1 MDLYINCYR
10 SNACCACHDNSLNF
24 IACFLLIS
32 AIFIN
37 FLYFLFFMMFSGVL
51 MMMAMV
57 LLLGQQ
63 ASAFSAATSNSNN
76 SSNLATHCGASTMEE
91 CLVDI
96 GHADH
101 VFFAEP
107 ETSLQKVTPKFIDV
121 SKNNLITPNDKCG
134 RPRPGQPY
142 NPCVPDPNDSK
153 KG

>member
-1 MDLYINCYR
+1 MGNNVKGRGPR
-10 SNACCACHDNSLNF
+10 SCKATLT
-24 IACFLLIS
+24 I
-32 AIFIN
+32 
-37 FLYFLFFMMFSGVL
+37 

-63 ASAFSAATSNSNN
+63 VSAFSATTSNNNN
-76 SSNLATHCGASTMEE
+76 SNNLATHCGASTMEE

-121 SKNNLITPNDKCG
+121 SKNNLMTPNDKCG
-134 RPRPGQPY
+134 RPRSGQPY
-142 NPCVPDPNDSK
+142 NPCVPDPSDSK
-153 KG
+153 KGEHCTAIYKDNNRNRGCK